1 MNIYDSKTYID
12 DLKTAILHS
21 IGIKELRKKSILITG
36 ATGTIGSF
44 IADMLAQYNKENG
57 AEIKLYVAGRNLDKL
72 KERYNVYEDAMIV
85 PIQYDVTLPIE
96 FDFDMDYIIHAA
108 GNAHP
113 AAFNGNPVE
122 TIIGNVIGTYNLLEY
137 AREHGV
143 KRLLYVSS
151 GEVYGQ
157 GNLELDEF
165 DETYAG
171 YIDILSTRSCYPS
184 SKRATENLCVS
195 YYKQYGTETVIV
207 RPCHTYGPVITA
219 SDNRANAQFI
229 RNALNNEDIVM
240 KSAGKQLRSY
250 NYVSDCASAI
260 LTVLVNGVSG
270 EAYNIANPKIRISI
284 SELANIIA
292 ETVGTKVVYMN
303 PNEKE
308 LADRTPISKQ
318 VLSSRKISELG
329 WEEAYTIERGIVNT
343 IKILQGK

>member
-1 MNIYDSKTYID
+1 
-12 DLKTAILHS
+12 
-21 IGIKELRKKSILITG
+21 
-36 ATGTIGSF
+36 
-44 IADMLAQYNKENG
+44 
-57 AEIKLYVAGRNLDKL
+57 
-72 KERYNVYEDAMIV
+72 
-85 PIQYDVTLPIE
+85 
-96 FDFDMDYIIHAA
+96 
-108 GNAHP
+108 
-113 AAFNGNPVE
+113 
-122 TIIGNVIGTYNLLEY
+122 
-137 AREHGV
+137 
-143 KRLLYVSS
+143 
-151 GEVYGQ
+151 
-157 GNLELDEF
+157 
-165 DETYAG
+165 
-171 YIDILSTRSCYPS
+171 
-184 SKRATENLCVS
+184 
-195 YYKQYGTETVIV
+195 
-207 RPCHTYGPVITA
+207 
-219 SDNRANAQFI
+219 
-229 RNALNNEDIVM
+229 M